1 MLLFHKYLFGKKD
14 VPVIPD
20 MDLTHAIG
28 ILRQVDLNLEERLLL
43 QPDDGSASLVLS
55 FAELAFVLEEAY
67 QTLLHNS

>member
-1 MLLFHKYLFGKKD
+1 
-14 VPVIPD
+14 
-20 MDLTHAIG
+20 MDLSVAIG
-28 ILRQVDLNLEERLLL
+28 ILRQVDLSSEERLLL